1 MSRLPSDLTRTIK
14 RLGVSHAVM
23 LRAFIMTTQMK
34 VIRVLND
41 AKAFEA
47 ELNKASEETKSWAT
61 QTHVFGENGNVV
73 FVAVMFYGA
82 R

>member
-1 MSRLPSDLTRTIK
+1 
-14 RLGVSHAVM
+14 
-23 LRAFIMTTQMK
+23 MTTQMK

-41 AKAFEA
+41 AKAFET

-82 R
+82 K